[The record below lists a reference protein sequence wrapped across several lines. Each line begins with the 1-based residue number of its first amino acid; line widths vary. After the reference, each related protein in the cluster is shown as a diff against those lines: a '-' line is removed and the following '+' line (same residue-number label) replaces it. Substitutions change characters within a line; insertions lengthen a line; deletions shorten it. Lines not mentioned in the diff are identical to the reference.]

1 MPDFLTSRFNAVK
14 RRINFFVISSL
25 VFAVGFILGV
35 IFNLKSGVKNP
46 SYPGVEEFVK
56 TVTNPKSNVFGVE
69 IKFFLNCALI
79 SCLIFA
85 STLSLYAL
93 PVGFAVLLVRGT
105 VFGSSAV
112 VFVHFYKLNGLFL
125 FLIVSLIQTALTVA
139 AYAAVLT
146 VNSDCDTSDKCKKSD
161 NLFLYKCVTALLCVA
176 VCLVAALYGLI
187 VIALIIKPICTI
199 F

>member
-46 SYPGVEEFVK
+46 SYSVVEEFVK

-79 SCLIFA
+79 SCLIFV
-85 STLSLYAL
+85 STLSVYAL

-146 VNSDCDTSDKCKKSD
+146 VNSDCDTLEKCKKSD

-187 VIALIIKPICTI
+187 VMALIIKPICTI